1 MASTRSHAQESQE
14 GGTAAEHA
22 MQAQSGTA
30 TEHAATTNTDLP
42 RGIATELAFGT
53 CTDLGLLTDV
63 DIVASDDCKTYP
75 ILEVAFPN
83 DMWWSLPPFLSQTI
97 YDVYARGNNAAYTWD
112 WGNKRNGSYVDPE
125 GQSTSINRYTIDF
138 DEMLQTNSDN
148 KRKRSVRWVWVC
160 EGDVTPSWSGQMKRT
175 QKSNT

>member
-22 MQAQSGTA
+22 IGHGGAA

-42 RGIATELAFGT
+42 RGIATERAFGT

-63 DIVASDDCKTYP
+63 DMAASDDRKTYP

-97 YDVYARGNNAAYTWD
+97 YDAYARGNNAAYTWD

-138 DEMLQTNSDN
+138 DEMLQTNIDN
-148 KRKRSVRWVWVC
+148 NRKRSVRWVWVC
-160 EGDVTPSWSGQMKRT
+160 EGDVTPSWSGQIKPAK
-175 QKSNT
+175 KSNT